1 MIEVDGRPFEGI
13 HVAVVRGNDLS
24 WNDEGQCLQVGGEV
38 KQMEVSPEEFN
49 AMITRRHLLM
59 MQAVTTKEHDS
70 VIVFGDYDWG
80 EQ

>member
-24 WNDEGQCLQVGGEV
+24 WNDEGQCLQVGGKVE
-38 KQMEVSPEEFN
+38 QMEVTPTEFN
-49 AMITRRHLLM
+49 AMMTSGHLLF
-59 MQAVTTKEHDS
+59 MQAITTAKHDS
-70 VIVFGDYDWG
+70 VLVFGDYDWA

>member
-24 WNDEGQCLQVGGEV
+24 WNDEGQCLQVGGKVE
-38 KQMEVSPEEFN
+38 QMEVSPEEFN
-49 AMITRRHLLM
+49 LMITSGHLLM
-59 MQAVTTKEHDS
+59 MQAITTKEHDS
-70 VIVFGDYDWG
+70 VIVFGDYDWA

>member
-24 WNDEGQCLQVGGEV
+24 WNDEGQCLQVGGKVE
-38 KQMEVSPEEFN
+38 QMEVSPDEFN
-49 AMITRRHLLM
+49 AMITCGHLLIL
-59 MQAVTTKEHDS
+59 QAITTKEHDS

-80 EQ
+80 EK

>member
-24 WNDEGQCLQVGGEV
+24 WNDEGQCLQVGGKVE
-38 KQMEVSPEEFN
+38 QMEVTPTELN
-49 AMITRRHLLM
+49 AMMTSGHLLF
-59 MQAVTTKEHDS
+59 MQAITTAKHDS
-70 VIVFGDYDWG
+70 VLVFGDYDWD